1 MMNSDLSMV
10 EAKQVSGNKI
20 LRSLL
25 TTKRRGE
32 KLWQIKI
39 HIILDKYHVKRHSFA
54 KFIH

>member
-1 MMNSDLSMV
+1 MNSDLSMV